1 MVNRMK
7 KDKGRIVTVQIMSSQ
22 TGVDGEHH
30 IMDSQETGR
39 LFEREGVLYVLY
51 EETGDMPVKNLL
63 KIEKEPVRVHLKKSG
78 AVSWGITFE
87 EGTKEISDYHTPYGI
102 LQMKA
107 ETECVVLE
115 QTGQKI
121 SLQLAYTLFIQEE
134 EQAACRLEIKIF

>member
-7 KDKGRIVTVQIMSSQ
+7 KDKGRIVTVKIMSSQ

-30 IMDSQETGR
+30 VMDLQETGR

-51 EETGDMPVKNLL
+51 EESGDAPVKNLL
-63 KIEKEPVRVHLKKSG
+63 KIEKEPVRIHLRKSG

-107 ETECVVLE
+107 ETKCVVLQQSE
-115 QTGQKI
+115 QKI

-134 EQAACRLEIKIF
+134 EQAACRLKIEIL